1 MLSRQLHWVFDMQL
15 GRCGLVGP
23 RVAYQAEKM
32 NNIFKNMGEK
42 KKHLPYFLVIVTLSH
57 AKLMGDS
64 HLSLKKLIE
73 IDRLNSLR

>member
-32 NNIFKNMGEK
+32 NNIFKSMGEK
-42 KKHLPYFLVIVTLSH
+42 KTFAVFFGHSH
-57 AKLMGDS
+57 SFPREIDGRFTPES
-64 HLSLKKLIE
+64 QE
-73 IDRLNSLR
+73 IDRN